1 MVHRVPVLGG
11 RLGAGLGA
19 LHEREY
25 RLLFGATLTTSLGGA
40 VGTIALAFAV
50 LDVAG
55 ATSLGIVIAVRQGA
69 SAAVLLFGGVLSD
82 RARRNLVLVGASL
95 VQGAAQAATAAIVLA
110 GVATVPLLAV
120 LGVLWG
126 LGDGLVVPAEAGL
139 VPQTVS
145 PARLQQ
151 ANALQGLS
159 RSGVRVI
166 GPALGGILVVALNP
180 GWALAVDSA
189 SFFVCAALLARMR
202 IAPRAAGQ
210 PQRFVHELRAGW
222 REFTART
229 WLWSTVLL
237 FGIGNVFF
245 MFMQVLGPA
254 VAKERLGGAGAW
266 AAILTVAG
274 VGAIAGGVAALRQ
287 HPSRPL
293 VACVLWPLAIVPQF
307 AALAAGAPT
316 WVVAACAFAG
326 GFGIAD
332 PRRALVHDLPTRDP
346 RARAIARRLLRRLRV
361 VRPQPARRRD
371 RGAAR
376 RRPRHLL
383 GAVARRRR
391 APGRQPDDAAH
402 PRRLEDRGSAAR
414 GSAATLGDMSLA
426 ERLIALEHEGW
437 GALVSGEGV
446 ERALRPRAATP
457 PGRARARRGA

>member
-1 MVHRVPVLGG
+1 MVHRVPVVGS
-11 RLGAGLGA
+11 RLGEGLGA
-19 LHEREY
+19 LREREY
-25 RLLFGATLTTSLGGA
+25 RLLFGATLTTSVGGA

-159 RSGVRVI
+159 RSGVRVV

-189 SFFVCAALLARMR
+189 SFFLCTALLARMR
-202 IAPRAAGQ
+202 IAPRAGGQ
-210 PQRFVHELRAGW
+210 PQRFLHELRAGW

-237 FGIGNVFF
+237 FGLGNVFF
-245 MFMQVLGPA
+245 MFLQVLGPA

-266 AAILTVAG
+266 AAILTVG
-274 VGAIAGGVAALRQ
+274 GIGAIAGGLAALRQ

-293 VACVLWPLAIVPQF
+293 VACVLWPLAVLPEF

-316 WVVAACAFAG
+316 WVIAAGAFAG
-326 GFGIAD
+326 GFGIAIHV
-332 PRRALVHDLPTRDP
+332 ALWFTIFQREVPEHAQSRVASYDAFGSFVLSPFG
-346 RARAIARRLLRRLRV
+346 AAIAGPLAVALGTSSALWLAAAALLVGNVTMLLIPSVWRIEARPPDGLRLR
-361 VRPQPARRRD
+361 
-371 RGAAR
+371 
-376 RRPRHLL
+376 
-383 GAVARRRR
+383 
-391 APGRQPDDAAH
+391 
-402 PRRLEDRGSAAR
+402 SA
-414 GSAATLGDMSLA
+414 T
-426 ERLIALEHEGW
+426 
-437 GALVSGEGV
+437 
-446 ERALRPRAATP
+446 
-457 PGRARARRGA
+457 